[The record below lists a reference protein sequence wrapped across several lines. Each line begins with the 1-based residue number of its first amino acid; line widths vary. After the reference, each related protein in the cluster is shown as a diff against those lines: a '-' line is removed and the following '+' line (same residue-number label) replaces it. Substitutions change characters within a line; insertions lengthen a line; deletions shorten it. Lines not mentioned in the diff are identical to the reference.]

1 MAERMQLEYQV
12 SVTGLGEAAIAAED
26 AGRSAEQATAA
37 INNVRTQTSR
47 TLPILLM
54 GVRSVNA
61 ARLAVEQ
68 TSKAI
73 EDLDPRAAIYGF
85 LNMMQVTRN
94 LTSLMTMLKEST
106 GAASA
111 AQAILATLT
120 GRWWLI
126 PLAITAGA
134 LIYAKIKSM
143 QAGGVVPETGPYLL
157 HRGERV
163 VPAPAVEIQGNIE
176 GGRFTPP
183 REVET
188 RMITETT
195 KIYRTKT
202 EYIVPRSVQ
211 SFGPIF
217 VTFERQPR
225 EGPDMDEW
233 LRELGP
239 RIVERARRG

>member
-37 INNVRTQTSR
+37 INNIRTQTSR
-47 TLPILLM
+47 TLPIMLM
-54 GVRSVNA
+54 GVRSINA

-73 EDLDPRAAIYGF
+73 EDLDPRAAMYGF

-163 VPAPAVEIQGNIE
+163 VPAP
-176 GGRFTPP
+176 T
-183 REVET
+183 VET

-202 EYIVPRSVQ
+202 EHIAPRSVQ